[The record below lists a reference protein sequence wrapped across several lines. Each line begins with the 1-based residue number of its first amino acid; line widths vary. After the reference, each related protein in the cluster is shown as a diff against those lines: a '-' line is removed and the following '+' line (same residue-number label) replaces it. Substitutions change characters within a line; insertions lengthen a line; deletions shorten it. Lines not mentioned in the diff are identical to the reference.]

1 MKVYAG
7 NTMRA
12 IALVGM
18 LLTQALVSGAFAQ
31 SGRPKVLVLPT
42 KSSLDK
48 KVVTSFQW
56 ELAKQLD
63 KSGKFDIVT
72 QEQFD
77 NYIKG
82 IKGSLDELIVNDSL
96 LAMMMDSL
104 KASIYTTGTLDQP
117 GGSGTQVQAKI
128 DYVFLSHQSEGKNYT
143 IEGKPVEA
151 SNEKQLSDLAEKSVE
166 VIIMASERISA
177 RSIAMSY
184 FRSAIYDK
192 AIENFQK
199 LQELQPGDADAGFMI
214 ATCYLNMDST
224 DKALELYQQLL
235 DKVDPNYVPALEI
248 LAKTYF
254 AKNDFSK
261 AETYYGKLIQI
272 KPEDYGYHQ
281 YMAYV
286 KLRLE
291 KAAEAIDEFDK
302 TVAIRDDSPDIR
314 FQMGYAEFNLAKT
327 LEKTDPAAYKAR
339 LEHDLKSLDRAITM
353 LQEKQGL
360 DDTQKKMLADCLFYK
375 GSTLQALD
383 RGQEALTAFNSI
395 FEVQPDYQNA
405 FYSYYNM
412 ARIANDLKKYEDAV
426 KYYREAIK
434 LAPETSVWSF
444 YLNIGEIYRM
454 RIKDSRN
461 AIEAYTNALK
471 GAPADNQQALFY
483 LRGIN
488 YYDLGQELDF
498 STKEDA
504 DIDALIEKGDMT
516 KDKANQAVA
525 FYDKAAADL
534 ARVSDPKYA
543 KSAKQHLDNIAQ
555 LKNRV
560 EQIKKQIDYNEKT
573 K

>member
-7 NTMRA
+7 NTVRTF
-12 IALVGM
+12 ALVGM
-18 LLTQALVSGAFAQ
+18 LMTQALCSVAFAQ
-31 SGRPKVLVLPT
+31 SGRPKVLVLPP
-42 KSSLDK
+42 KSTLDK

-63 KSGKFDIVT
+63 KSGKFDIIS

-77 NYIKG
+77 SYIKG
-82 IKGSLDELIVNDSL
+82 MKGSLEETIASDTL

-104 KASIYTTGTLDQP
+104 KASIYTSGTLDQT
-117 GGSGTQVQAKI
+117 GGAGSQVRAKI

-143 IEGKPVEA
+143 IEGQPATVD
-151 SNEKQLSDLAEKSVE
+151 NEKQINDLADKCVE
-166 VIIMASERISA
+166 VIITASERISA

-192 AIENFQK
+192 AIENFKK
-199 LQELQPGDADAGFMI
+199 LQELQPGDADASFMI

-224 DKALELYQQLL
+224 EKALGLYQQIL
-235 DKVDPNYVPALEI
+235 DTVDPNYVPALEI

-254 AKNDFSK
+254 TNNDFVK
-261 AETYYGKLIQI
+261 AETYYGKLIQA
-272 KPEDYGYHQ
+272 KPDDYGYHQ

-302 TVAIRDDSPDIR
+302 TVAIRDDSPEIR
-314 FQMGYAEFNLAKT
+314 FQMGYAEFNLAKG

-339 LEHDLKSLDRAITM
+339 LEHDLQSLDRAVEM
-353 LQEKQGL
+353 LRQKQDL

-375 GSTLQALD
+375 GSTLQALE
-383 RGQEALTAFNSI
+383 RGQGALDAFSSI

-412 ARIANDLKKYEDAV
+412 ARIANDLKKYEEAI

-434 LAPETSVWSF
+434 LAPEASVWSF

-454 RIKDSRN
+454 RFKDSRN
-461 AIEAYTNALK
+461 AVEAYTSALK

-488 YYDLGQELDF
+488 YYDLGQELDY
-498 STKEDA
+498 SSKEDA

-516 KDKANQAVA
+516 KDKAIQAVGY
-525 FYDKAAADL
+525 YDKAAADL
-534 ARVSDPKYA
+534 ARVSDAKYA

-555 LKNRV
+555 LKTRA